1 MFRMGS
7 HPGSN
12 LTNKINVYWL
22 TGLSRWNLSN
32 MFNNVWAFC
41 IVYTVSRNY
50 KCNCCCR
57 MSNCGSEGTIQQ
69 VLYKQKKAQVNILV
83 LLGTIRFSAG

>member
-22 TGLSRWNLSN
+22 TGLSRWKLLNV
-32 MFNNVWAFC
+32 FNNVWAFC
-41 IVYTVSRNY
+41 IVYTVSINY
-50 KCNCCCR
+50 KCNCCCH
-57 MSNCGSEGTIQQ
+57 MSNSEGTIQQ
-69 VLYKQKKAQVNILV
+69 VLYKEKKAQVNILV
-83 LLGTIRFSAG
+83 LSDSLQGEIQMF